1 MTDEKPAGAREIAR
15 RGVRAKAIQGM
26 SYSDKTLLYDLNNGR
41 REGISVDGAKAAVL
55 SGYFQIRRMTNPHNG
70 ASEWKTFLLHSG
82 PPLREGSDVRLVS
95 SFPSTGNLMDPLRRD
110 TQKDFRCFLWA
121 PLCEADWLK

>member
-26 SYSDKTLLYDLNNGR
+26 SHSDKTLLYDLNNGR

-55 SGYFQIRRMTNPHNG
+55 SGYFQIRRRTNPHKG
-70 ASEWKTFLLHSG
+70 ASEWKTFLL
-82 PPLREGSDVRLVS
+82 P
-95 SFPSTGNLMDPLRRD
+95 
-110 TQKDFRCFLWA
+110 LWA
-121 PLCEADWLK
+121 ALVRA

>member
-26 SYSDKTLLYDLNNGR
+26 SSSDKTLLYDLNNGR
-41 REGISVDGAKAAVL
+41 REGISVDGAKDAVL

-82 PPLREGSDVRLVS
+82 PPLRELD
-95 SFPSTGNLMDPLRRD
+95 STASHGG
-110 TQKDFRCFLWA
+110 
-121 PLCEADWLK
+121 